1 MNIDESFMHLA
12 REIAKKNS
20 LKPKENVEKKQIGF

>member
-1 MNIDESFMHLA
+1 MHLA

-20 LKPKENVEKKQIGF
+20 LKPKENVDKK